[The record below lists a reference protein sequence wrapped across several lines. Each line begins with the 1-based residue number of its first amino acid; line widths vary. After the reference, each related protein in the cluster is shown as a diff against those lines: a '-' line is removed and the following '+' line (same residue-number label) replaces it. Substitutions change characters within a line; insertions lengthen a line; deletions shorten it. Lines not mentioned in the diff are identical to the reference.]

1 MIRLR
6 LRRGVTE
13 NELLRDG
20 FKECRL
26 VNGETQFLSKC
37 INNGSYEVQ
46 IKLGFPSNV
55 RIQDWDD
62 NRTCQILFKFLLKL
76 EESGMQEKIK
86 IRDSGRERILNVNN
100 TLELIN
106 ELNKYTDICKRLT
119 YWWNKYLEGNLS
131 LN

>member
-1 MIRLR
+1 
-6 LRRGVTE
+6 
-13 NELLRDG
+13 
-20 FKECRL
+20 
-26 VNGETQFLSKC
+26 
-37 INNGSYEVQ
+37 
-46 IKLGFPSNV
+46 
-55 RIQDWDD
+55 
-62 NRTCQILFKFLLKL
+62 LLKL